1 MAVIIFLLV
10 AVFLLVSLF
19 LKQDGESRVRF
30 KFIYNFICLYEK
42 ETGIRL
48 TSDQAIALI
57 QVTLA
62 AMSRS
67 PKDKVYLDAGYPD
80 AQRMVDMLC
89 AEAERSVYNRF

>member
-10 AVFLLVSLF
+10 GAFLLVSLF

-30 KFIYNFICLYEK
+30 KFIYNFICIYEK

-57 QVTLA
+57 QVTMA

-67 PKDKVYLDAGYPD
+67 PKDRVYLDSGYPN

-89 AEAERSVYNRF
+89 AEAERTVNNRF